1 MNTKIIGIFDDE
13 ETLMQGIGKLKEK
26 NIAIDEVYTP
36 YPVMG
41 AIEAMGKKSKFTI
54 AAFIY
59 GFTAVV
65 LILSFLY
72 YTSVLDW
79 PINYAGKP
87 SASFPSFIIITLVLT
102 IASVTILTLF
112 TFSVRAKI
120 YPGKKFEL
128 PDRRATDDKFVV
140 VIDKKTSGK
149 DLNDISGLL
158 TTEGATEVYEK
169 DVELQTI

>member
-26 NIAIDEVYTP
+26 NITIDEVYTP
-36 YPVMG
+36 YPVMA
-41 AIEAMGKKSKFTI
+41 AIEAMGKKSKFTL

-65 LILSFLY
+65 LILSFLF